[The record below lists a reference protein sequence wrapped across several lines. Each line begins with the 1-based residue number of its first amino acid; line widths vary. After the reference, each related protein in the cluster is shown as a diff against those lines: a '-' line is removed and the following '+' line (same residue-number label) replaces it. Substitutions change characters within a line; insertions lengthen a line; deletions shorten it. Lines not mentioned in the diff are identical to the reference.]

1 MWLPFEK
8 SPLVSSTPWQ
18 VYIIETD
25 RGHLYTGITT
35 SIERRLEEHKGIRPG
50 GAKYFRVHAPGQVR
64 YLESVPDRATAQR
77 REHAIKSMTRLQKLA
92 LVASHQGSLA

>member
-1 MWLPFEK
+1 M
-8 SPLVSSTPWQ
+8 SSVPWQ

-25 RGHLYTGITT
+25 RGHLYTGVTT
-35 SIERRLEEHKGIRPG
+35 SIARRLEEHKGIRSG
-50 GAKYFRVHAPGQVR
+50 GAKYFRGQAPQRVR

-92 LVASHQGSLA
+92 LVASHQESLA